1 LLLWRKLRS
10 ETSSV
15 GVSDEMFYGTVSSC
29 LVVVTDFLG
38 EVLSAIFLWLII
50 IAFLF
55 AARRILILC
64 VHLSTLVRCVRTAER
79 IELVSQW
86 NLYTQTGL
94 QYILKG
100 IWIPPKIRVLSHYP
114 KLYRFSG
121 IFHHNTSVVN
131 RVRPS
136 QFVDNIE
143 RPTLLTAMTV
153 TDTVGHDDDRFTI
166 VIKRHAYCILR
177 KFSNDWE
184 CCALSLWQLSF
195 LSVTDMILDAAVVV
209 ARERSG

>member
-1 LLLWRKLRS
+1 
-10 ETSSV
+10 
-15 GVSDEMFYGTVSSC
+15 MFYGTVSSC

-38 EVLSAIFLWLII
+38 EVLSAIISLVNNYSISFCRATHICYGNSMCPSVDTREMCQNCRTDR
-50 IAFLF
+50 AGF
-55 AARRILILC
+55 AMKSI
-64 VHLSTLVRCVRTAER
+64 HSDRTT
-79 IELVSQW
+79 IHF
-86 NLYTQTGL
+86 
-94 QYILKG
+94 KG

-166 VIKRHAYCILR
+166 VIKRHVYCILR

-184 CCALSLWQLSF
+184 CCALSL
-195 LSVTDMILDAAVVV
+195 
-209 ARERSG
+209 